1 MAKMI
6 LVSGLSGSG
15 KTTLA
20 KFLANKYKYT
30 YFCPDDFYALF
41 NGDECI
47 HENEFEVWIALYQAI
62 HLAEKEG
69 KNCIVDTDAITRT
82 HRTEFL
88 DWFPSFDHHLIYVEA
103 SKEQR
108 RMNNMTRRR
117 RVPNEELERME
128 RRLEIPQ
135 WEEDPRW
142 KSLIYI
148 ENINNTY
155 YKKGVYKR

>member
-20 KFLANKYKYT
+20 KFLVNKYKYI

-47 HENEFEVWIALYQAI
+47 HENEFEVWMALYQAI
-62 HLAEKEG
+62 HLAEKQG
-69 KNCIVDTDAITRT
+69 KSCIIDTDAITRT
-82 HRTEFL
+82 HRTQFL
-88 DWFPSFDHHLIYVEA
+88 DWFPSFEHYLIHIET

-108 RMNNMTRRR
+108 RINNINRKRH
-117 RVPNEELERME
+117 VPNEELERME
-128 RRLEIPQ
+128 HRFERPQ
-135 WEEDPRW
+135 WEEDLRW
-142 KSLIYI
+142 KSLIFI

-155 YKKGVYKR
+155 YIKGVYKR